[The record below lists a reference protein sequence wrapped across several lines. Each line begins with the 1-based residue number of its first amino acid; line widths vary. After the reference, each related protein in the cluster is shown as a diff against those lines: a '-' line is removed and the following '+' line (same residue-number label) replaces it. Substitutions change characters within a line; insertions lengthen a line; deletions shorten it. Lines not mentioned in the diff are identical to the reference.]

1 MFYHNLISM
10 VFGCIFLPPFCPPFL
25 RGIASFLG
33 FSVPLDSTHSEKGI
47 ELVAR
52 NNGVILE
59 GIGEKPKKKDGRDG
73 EIRTRDLC
81 TPSAAR

>member
-1 MFYHNLISM
+1 M
-10 VFGCIFLPPFCPPFL
+10 
-25 RGIASFLG
+25 ASFLG

-47 ELVAR
+47 ELDVR
-52 NNGVILE
+52 KNEVILE
-59 GIGEKPKKKDGRDG
+59 GIGEKPRKKNGRDG